1 MTSDNTGHA
10 PMCATCTADRISH
23 ADTPLVLINRAEVMF
38 VLLYRYKENAH

>member
-10 PMCATCTADRISH
+10 PLCTADRISH
-23 ADTPLVLINRAEVMF
+23 ADTPVVLINQAEVMF